1 MAGLLSPA
9 SGKRFPFNTR
19 YWHKLWNNSLTSRL
33 LNSTK
38 LSRTTRLSE
47 PVCLPWKIIR
57 HNLRHTALPLPSDN
71 QFFFTTAFTFKIDH
85 YSCWKRLLL
94 FSLIFRA
101 WDRAFRFLLITFT
114 VNKLACIAA
123 LGRTVACTSY
133 PFLFLSLH
141 HRPCPKQGI
150 VDHHLVLSTLH
161 EFGLRQ
167 VVRIS
172 SGLIWISIYFHF
184 YWVWS

>member
-9 SGKRFPFNTR
+9 SWKRFPFNTR
-19 YWHKLWNNSLTSRL
+19 YWYKLWNNSLTFRL

-38 LSRTTRLSE
+38 LSCTIRLSE
-47 PVCLPWKIIR
+47 PVRLPWQITR

-71 QFFFTTAFTFKIDH
+71 QFLFTAAFTFKIDNN
-85 YSCWKRLLL
+85 SFRKRLLL
-94 FSLIFRA
+94 LSLIFRA
-101 WDRAFRFLLITFT
+101 WDRAFRFLLTAFA

-123 LGRTVACTSY
+123 LDRTVAGTSY

-150 VDHHLVLSTLH
+150 VDHHLVLGTLH

-172 SGLIWISIYFHF
+172 STLL
-184 YWVWS
+184 

>member
-1 MAGLLSPA
+1 MTGLLSPA
-9 SGKRFPFNTR
+9 SWKRFPFNTR
-19 YWHKLWNNSLTSRL
+19 YWHKLWNNSLTTRL

-47 PVCLPWKIIR
+47 PVRLPWQITR
-57 HNLRHTALPLPSDN
+57 HNLRHTVFPLPSDN
-71 QFFFTTAFTFKIDH
+71 QFLFTAAFTFKIDH
-85 YSCWKRLLL
+85 NSCWKRLLL

-133 PFLFLSLH
+133 PFLFISLH
-141 HRPCPKQGI
+141 HRPCPKQRI

>member
-9 SGKRFPFNTR
+9 SWKRFPFNTR
-19 YWHKLWNNSLTSRL
+19 YWYKLWNNSLTSRL

-38 LSRTTRLSE
+38 LSSTTRLSE
-47 PVCLPWKIIR
+47 PVRLPWQITR
-57 HNLRHTALPLPSDN
+57 HNLRHTAFPLPSDN
-71 QFFFTTAFTFKIDH
+71 QFLVTAAFTFKIYH
-85 YSCWKRLLL
+85 NSCWKRLLL
-94 FSLIFRA
+94 FTLIFRA
-101 WDRAFRFLLITFT
+101 WVRAFRFLIAAFA

-123 LGRTVACTSY
+123 LGRTVAGTSY

-161 EFGLRQ
+161 
-167 VVRIS
+167 
-172 SGLIWISIYFHF
+172 
-184 YWVWS
+184 